1 MGLSRSK
8 PREKKVEEPKKSP
21 TNFVAKSKDKV
32 METKQPDK
40 EALNQPAENLLFGAG
55 IAKHSK
61 PSSSSEGRRPE
72 ETCHVKASGMG
83 PIPKTLMTQETNLI
97 LNKSRSRRKVSL
109 RRSSSLEP
117 QMRR

>member
-83 PIPKTLMTQETNLI
+83 PIPKTLMTQEVNMQDSWCSEI
-97 LNKSRSRRKVSL
+97 NKSTGRLVSL
-109 RRSSSLEP
+109 SP
-117 QMRR
+117 F